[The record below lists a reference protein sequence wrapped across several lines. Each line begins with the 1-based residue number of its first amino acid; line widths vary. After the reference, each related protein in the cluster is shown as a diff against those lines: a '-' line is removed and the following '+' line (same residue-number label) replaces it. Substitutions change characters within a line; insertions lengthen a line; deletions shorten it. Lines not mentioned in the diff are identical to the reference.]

1 MTARKDILGLALL
14 GTLGGIFALL
24 IGSIIFLFSM
34 PSFGRH
40 GVIAPSPAAG
50 GLLYILMGL
59 IGLTGTAL
67 QAKARRIVKMM
78 TIISIIVALAG
89 TALFIFFGE
98 WTALAVVILLI
109 IITCLAEYS
118 ERGYILLLFVG
129 IFGFFVGQEAMV
141 FLISGW
147 KTWSIQGVLFVSSVI
162 FNKFQGSRHKLPL
175 LRSEDNHV
183 RSKGYVVYTVLFII
197 VLALL
202 IVLLISYPD
211 ERAASAIY
219 FSEAKLEE
227 SLGRYDAASEIY
239 ERLIEINQSNAAA
252 WQGKGHALMALGK
265 AAEAQD
271 SYDRA
276 MELNRSAYV
285 PFFGQGSNGSVS
297 SSSCDCEAGLTERPE
312 DTQGYRDNHTVN
324 KLEATIVS
332 PGDVQAFPRGE
343 RINFTGSA
351 LHGKPPFKY
360 SWESSIDGKIG
371 DTATFEKND
380 LSLGMHNI
388 TLTITDS
395 NSTVAKASIDI
406 GIAEPSV
413 CGNVNPRPKYYPIDT
428 PCDSIWPN
436 ATGNCASFE
445 VCHPELDYI
454 VEDAVNCCD
463 GSPIPGQA
471 CSYACANSG
480 GDKKKCRGLYII
492 KAFGPEAKYMSG
504 YALFK
509 SCCSGYPECTR
520 TCGLTLTGTCAFED
534 GLNGNVKNLSCNP
547 NLTGLDAWKSDNN
560 MSANSGT
567 IGLLPTHATVNV
579 LHTGVCEDYSAAVT
593 TLLRKAGYSKTE
605 ALTAATGSYQLPL
618 LGEHPGHGYGLV
630 LLPGDTKYH
639 FVDTTGNG
647 EGINLNGVPGYFW
660 FTGCFLG
667 MPVRI
672 KVFDWWVAYCNM
684 TGEYAFNDAG
694 YFASPPSS
702 CMAGCQNR

>member
-1 MTARKDILGLALL
+1 MIPRKDILALPGIAGGL
-14 GTLGGIFALL
+14 FAVL
-24 IGSIIFLFSM
+24 IGSIIFLFSFA
-34 PSFGRH
+34 SFGRH

-59 IGLTGTAL
+59 IGLTGVAL
-67 QAKARRIVKMM
+67 HAKSGRTMRML

-89 TALFIFFGE
+89 IALFISFGE
-98 WTALAVVILLI
+98 WTALAVIILLV
-109 IITCLAEYS
+109 IITCFSIYTQQ
-118 ERGYILLLFVG
+118 GMVLLLFVG

-141 FLISGW
+141 FLLSGW
-147 KTWSIQGVLFVSSVI
+147 KTWSIQGVLFI
-162 FNKFQGSRHKLPL
+162 FAAILNALSCRFHKLPL
-175 LRSEDNHV
+175 FEGKDNQTK
-183 RSKGYVVYTVLFII
+183 SKGYVLYSILSLI
-197 VLALL
+197 VLVSL
-202 IVLLISYPD
+202 IFLLISYPD

-227 SLGRYDAASEIY
+227 GLGRYDAASEIY
-239 ERLIEINQSNAAA
+239 DRLIDINQSNAAA
-252 WQGKGHALMALGK
+252 WQGKGRALMAMGK

-276 MELNRSAYV
+276 MELNHSADV

-297 SSSCDCEAGLTERPE
+297 SGSCDCEAGITNRPE
-312 DTQGYRDNHTVN
+312 NLQSYRNSPPVK
-324 KLEATIVS
+324 KLEASIVS

-343 RINFTGSA
+343 SINFTGSA
-351 LHGKPPFKY
+351 MNGKPPFKY
-360 SWESSIDGKIG
+360 IWESSIDGIIG
-371 DTATFEKND
+371 NTAKFEKDD

-395 NSTVAKASIDI
+395 NSTVAKTSIDI

-428 PCDSIWPN
+428 PCTDIWPN
-436 ATGNCASFE
+436 ATGNCADFE

-463 GSPIPGQA
+463 GSPISGQA

-520 TCGLTLTGTCAFED
+520 TCGLSLTGTCAFED

-547 NLTGLDAWKSDNN
+547 NLTGLNAWKSDKN
-560 MSANSGT
+560 MSLNSGT

-605 ALTAATGSYQLPL
+605 ALTAVTGSYQLPL

-647 EGINLNGVPGYFW
+647 EGINLSGVPGYFW

-672 KVFDWWVAYCNM
+672 KVFDWWVEYCNM

-694 YFASPPSS
+694 YFTSPPSS
-702 CMAGCQNR
+702 CMVGCQNR

>member
-1 MTARKDILGLALL
+1 MLALP
-14 GTLGGIFALL
+14 GIAGGIFALL
-24 IGSIIFLFSM
+24 IGTIIFLFSM

-40 GVIAPSPAAG
+40 GAIAPSPAAG

-59 IGLTGTAL
+59 IGLTGVAL
-67 QAKARRIVKMM
+67 QAKAERTVRMLA
-78 TIISIIVALAG
+78 IISGAVALAG
-89 TALFIFFGE
+89 IVLFILFSE
-98 WTALAVVILLI
+98 WTALAVVII
-109 IITCLAEYS
+109 SAMVTYFAAS
-118 ERGYILLLFVG
+118 SHRGEILLLFVA
-129 IFGFFVGQEAMV
+129 ISGFFIGQEAMV
-141 FLISGW
+141 FLLSGW
-147 KTWSIQGVLFVSSVI
+147 KTWAIQGVLFVSAAALNI
-162 FNKFQGSRHKLPL
+162 FACRRYKLPL
-175 LRSEDNHV
+175 LSNEDSCA
-183 RSKGYVVYTVLFII
+183 RSKGFILYSI
-197 VLALL
+197 LSLVVLAFL
-202 IVLLISYPD
+202 IFLLISYPD

-219 FSEAKLEE
+219 FSEARIEE
-227 SLGRYDAASEIY
+227 GIGMYNAASEIY
-239 ERLIEINQSNAAA
+239 DRLIEMNQSSAAA
-252 WQGKGHALMALGK
+252 WQGKGRALMALGK
-265 AAEAQD
+265 AVEAQD
-271 SYDRA
+271 AYDRA
-276 MELNRSAYV
+276 MELNHSADV
-285 PFFGQGSNGSVS
+285 PFFGKGSNGSLSPIS
-297 SSSCDCEAGLTERPE
+297 SSSCDCEAGITKRPE
-312 DTQGYRDNHTVN
+312 KIQSYREDPSID
-324 KLEATIVS
+324 KFEASIVS
-332 PGDVQAFPRGE
+332 PGDIQAFPRGE

-351 LHGKPPFKY
+351 LNGKPPFRYFWK
-360 SWESSIDGKIG
+360 SSIDGLLG
-371 DTATFEKND
+371 NTAKFVKND
-380 LSLGMHNI
+380 LSPGMHNI
-388 TLTITDS
+388 TLTIIDS
-395 NSTVAKASIDI
+395 NSTIASTNIDI

-428 PCDSIWPN
+428 PCTDIWPN

-520 TCGLTLTGTCAFED
+520 TCGLSLTGTCAFDD

-547 NLTGLDAWKSDNN
+547 NLSGIDAWKSDKN
-560 MSANSGT
+560 MSLNSGT

-593 TLLRKAGYSKTE
+593 TILRKAGYSKTE
-605 ALTAATGSYQLPL
+605 AFTAATGSYQLPL

-630 LLPGDTKYH
+630 LLPGDNKYH

-647 EGINLNGVPGYFW
+647 EGINLSGLPEYFW

-672 KVFDWWVAYCNM
+672 KVFDWWVEYCNM

-694 YFASPPSS
+694 YFTSPPSS
-702 CMAGCQNR
+702 CMTGCQSR

>member
-1 MTARKDILGLALL
+1 MTARKDLLALP
-14 GTLGGIFALL
+14 GILGGIFAVL
-24 IGSIIFLFSM
+24 IGSIIFLFSFA
-34 PSFGRH
+34 SLGRH

-59 IGLTGTAL
+59 IGFTGVAL
-67 QAKARRIVKMM
+67 QAKAGRTVRML
-78 TIISIIVALAG
+78 TIISSIVSLAG
-89 TALFIFFGE
+89 MALLIFFRE
-98 WTALAVVILLI
+98 WTASVIILILI
-109 IITCLAEYS
+109 IVLCFAAYS
-118 ERGYILLLFVG
+118 QRGEILLLFVG

-147 KTWSIQGVLFVSSVI
+147 KTWAIQGVLFVFAMVLNR
-162 FNKFQGSRHKLPL
+162 FPGCWNKLPL
-175 LRSEDNHV
+175 LRGENNHAGRNGPV
-183 RSKGYVVYTVLFII
+183 IAVLGLIALA
-197 VLALL
+197 VL
-202 IVLLISYPD
+202 IFLLISYPD

-227 SLGRYDAASEIY
+227 DLGMYNAASEIY
-239 ERLIEINQSNAAA
+239 DRLIEINQSNAAA
-252 WQGKGHALMALGK
+252 WKGNGRALMALGK

-276 MELNRSAYV
+276 MELNRSAGV

-297 SSSCDCEAGLTERPE
+297 SSSCDCEAGITNRSENIRS
-312 DTQGYRDNHTVN
+312 YRNSPPVN
-324 KLEATIVS
+324 KLEASIIS
-332 PGDVQAFPRGE
+332 PGDVQAFPHGE

-351 LHGKPPFKY
+351 LNGKPPFKY
-360 SWESSIDGKIG
+360 IWESSIDGIIG
-371 DTATFEKND
+371 NTERFEKND

-395 NSTVAKASIDI
+395 NSTIAKTSIEI

-428 PCDSIWPN
+428 PCTDIWPN

-547 NLTGLDAWKSDNN
+547 NLTGLDAWKSDKN
-560 MSANSGT
+560 MSANSGS

-647 EGINLNGVPGYFW
+647 EGINLGGVPGYFW

-667 MPVRI
+667 MPVKI

-694 YFASPPSS
+694 YFTSPPSS
-702 CMAGCQNR
+702 CMTGCQNH